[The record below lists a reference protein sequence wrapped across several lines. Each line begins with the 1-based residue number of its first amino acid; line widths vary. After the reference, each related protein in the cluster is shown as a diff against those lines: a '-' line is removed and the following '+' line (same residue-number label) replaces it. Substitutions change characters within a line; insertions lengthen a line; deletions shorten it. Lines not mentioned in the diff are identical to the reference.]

1 MSIYLLSSMS
11 RPRLVSDHDVFAAFD
26 AAIAEHGPNG
36 VTLGLVAQR
45 LGVTAPALMRRFG
58 SKQGLFAA
66 FMQQQLAAQPE
77 MLRALVDAHADPM
90 HALLALSGHTRPY
103 SMKRA
108 AYLRHLAS
116 FFLQLADDPA
126 LVPVIARW
134 FEGERRWMAE
144 RLADALGAGALRP
157 DTPVSDLARTL
168 QAALH
173 GARFQWAT
181 GGKGTE
187 STWSRREMEAV
198 LAPWRA
204 PTARPSPTSQR
215 ECAAPGS

>member
-1 MSIYLLSSMS
+1 MS

-66 FMQQQLAAQPE
+66 FMQQQLAAQPD
-77 MLRALVDAHADPM
+77 MLRALVDTQADPM
-90 HALLALSGHTRPY
+90 QALLALSGHTRPY

-126 LVPVIARW
+126 LVRDIAKW

-144 RLADALGAGALRP
+144 RLSEALATGALQLN
-157 DTPVSDLARTL
+157 TPVPELARTL

-173 GARFQWAT
+173 GARLQWAT

-187 STWSRREMEAV
+187 SAWSRRELDAV
-198 LAPWRA
+198 LAPWRMGA
-204 PTARPSPTSQR
+204 VVR
-215 ECAAPGS
+215 

>member
-1 MSIYLLSSMS
+1 
-11 RPRLVSDHDVFAAFD
+11 
-26 AAIAEHGPNG
+26 
-36 VTLGLVAQR
+36 
-45 LGVTAPALMRRFG
+45 
-58 SKQGLFAA
+58 
-66 FMQQQLAAQPE
+66 MQ
-77 MLRALVDAHADPM
+77 
-90 HALLALSGHTRPY
+90 ALLALSGHTRPY
-103 SMKRA
+103 SVKRT

-134 FEGERRWMAE
+134 FEGERRWIAE
-144 RLADALGAGALRP
+144 RLTDALAAGALRP

-168 QAALH
+168 QAALN

-204 PTARPSPTSQR
+204 PILRIAATRSASSTESSRAEAKLRRAGRARSSGRSSTGISSANRCSQ
-215 ECAAPGS
+215 